1 MRLSQARSHPERYHM
16 LQNQGRTFE
25 IWENNDTKKKKRE
38 KANQWKPREK
48 APQNQVCTK
57 RETCFYM
64 FFHVLRLWNTLF
76 LVSAPA
82 VCDCRL
88 SYGAEFLHLLNSSFG
103 LTRNYQ
109 FNIYQL
115 SVDPCWSFP
124 PKHQKFWFSTHRD
137 SHTWSHLCRDTKP
150 CFTQMS

>member
-1 MRLSQARSHPERYHM
+1 MFLHV
-16 LQNQGRTFE
+16 F
-25 IWENNDTKKKKRE
+25 
-38 KANQWKPREK
+38 PRFAIMK
-48 APQNQVCTK
+48 HT
-57 RETCFYM
+57 
-64 FFHVLRLWNTLF
+64 F

-115 SVDPCWSFP
+115 SVDPC
-124 PKHQKFWFSTHRD
+124 
-137 SHTWSHLCRDTKP
+137 
-150 CFTQMS
+150 